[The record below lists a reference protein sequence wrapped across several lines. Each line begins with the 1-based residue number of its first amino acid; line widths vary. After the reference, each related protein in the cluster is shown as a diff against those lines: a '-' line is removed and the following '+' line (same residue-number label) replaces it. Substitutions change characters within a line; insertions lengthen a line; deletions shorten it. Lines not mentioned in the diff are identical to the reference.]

1 MKINHKLIVSLAC
14 ILIPGILY
22 SVFMMLGEGRDGSKA
37 VPLPLQT
44 PSETVTHVKPVFSE
58 PEYVGKSACVDCHQ
72 KEVEAWTGSH
82 HDLAMQEVNQA
93 TVLGDFDQ
101 SEFEKDGEVTRFSKQ
116 GEVYYVTT
124 VGPGGT
130 AEKYRVAYVYGVFP
144 LQQYLLEL
152 PGGRLQALSVS
163 WDSRPQQEGGQR
175 WFHLYP
181 DQKIHHTEA
190 LHWSGMQQNWN
201 FTCAECH
208 STNLDKNYDAQSDRY
223 DTRWSELDV
232 SCEACH
238 GPASNHVEWAQ
249 QQDNSATELT
259 SLNKGLTHVF
269 NERQGVHWKSNAQT
283 YNPQRSEPRRTET
296 EIQTCA
302 ACHSRRAQLFEDDR
316 KGQALMQSYLPS
328 NLEPGLYHVDGQI
341 DDEVYVYGSFLQ
353 SKMYAEGV
361 TCSDCHNP
369 HSLELKVSGNR
380 VCLQCHNAEKFES
393 VSHHFHQQDEPGS
406 QCVDCHMPSK
416 LFMQVDARR
425 DHSFRIPRPD
435 LSEQLG
441 TPNAC
446 NQCHSD
452 KSASW
457 ATDRINAWFPG
468 PKPGHQQFAH
478 ALQAARLGAG
488 DAEQQLVALLQ
499 RPDQPAIARAT
510 AAQSLGPYLSSQSL
524 PELANA
530 LSDPDPLVRAGAVQ
544 AFDGLPAELRWQSL
558 SPLLTDDIRV
568 VRTLA
573 ASQLA
578 DISAQ
583 HISADQFS
591 LLQSVVQEY
600 EQAQKHNADTPAS
613 RVNLGNLYGSQSKWA
628 AAQGEYQAAIKLDPG
643 WIPAYINLA
652 DMHRIRGTDDEGK
665 KILSDGIERNPDS
678 AALYYSLGLL
688 QIRLQDKDK
697 ALKSLAE
704 AVQLSPENERYSYVY
719 IVALMEMGQSAQ
731 ARLVLQQ
738 SLKLNPN
745 AANLRSL
752 KNQLP

>member
-1 MKINHKLIVSLAC
+1 
-14 ILIPGILY
+14 
-22 SVFMMLGEGRDGSKA
+22 
-37 VPLPLQT
+37 
-44 PSETVTHVKPVFSE
+44 
-58 PEYVGKSACVDCHQ
+58 
-72 KEVEAWTGSH
+72 
-82 HDLAMQEVNQA
+82 
-93 TVLGDFDQ
+93 
-101 SEFEKDGEVTRFSKQ
+101 
-116 GEVYYVTT
+116 
-124 VGPGGT
+124 
-130 AEKYRVAYVYGVFP
+130 
-144 LQQYLLEL
+144 
-152 PGGRLQALSVS
+152 
-163 WDSRPQQEGGQR
+163 
-175 WFHLYP
+175 
-181 DQKIHHTEA
+181 
-190 LHWSGMQQNWN
+190 
-201 FTCAECH
+201 
-208 STNLDKNYDAQSDRY
+208 
-223 DTRWSELDV
+223 
-232 SCEACH
+232 
-238 GPASNHVEWAQ
+238 
-249 QQDNSATELT
+249 
-259 SLNKGLTHVF
+259 
-269 NERQGVHWKSNAQT
+269 
-283 YNPQRSEPRRTET
+283 
-296 EIQTCA
+296 
-302 ACHSRRAQLFEDDR
+302 
-316 KGQALMQSYLPS
+316 
-328 NLEPGLYHVDGQI
+328 
-341 DDEVYVYGSFLQ
+341 
-353 SKMYAEGV
+353 
-361 TCSDCHNP
+361 
-369 HSLELKVSGNR
+369 
-380 VCLQCHNAEKFES
+380 
-393 VSHHFHQQDEPGS
+393 
-406 QCVDCHMPSK
+406 
-416 LFMQVDARR
+416 
-425 DHSFRIPRPD
+425 
-435 LSEQLG
+435 
-441 TPNAC
+441 
-446 NQCHSD
+446 
-452 KSASW
+452 
-457 ATDRINAWFPG
+457 
-468 PKPGHQQFAH
+468 AH